1 MKLQDWI
8 KILYEYGPFA
18 ILVFLVIVPERRI
31 RTAMKE
37 ASEADRKSL
46 RWVYILNWVAVFGLA
61 IFSVYAWSRLNLT
74 EQPTIRGTIENV
86 SNLETLSTNFED
98 LYLHRIRQN
107 NDLYSN
113 YEWIL
118 LNKDKRMDE
127 GEVIEFTIDG
137 STINHDHTFDYELP
151 IHTDF
156 YAKKVHLKRDKDD
169 LYLAGQD
176 KPLHKTIRLIEQ
188 ASPDATSRLQPSA
201 GFFPTAYAQ
210 MAQQSYSVRD
220 YAVGLESPDPIVRR
234 NARAALA
241 NQDLSKA
248 LPWIDEVLADKQ
260 SSYRLRL
267 GVIVALE
274 NMPGLSA
281 SSLPPATVSA
291 IQSTA
296 LTESD
301 ATLRNEALNL
311 GKKYDLIPLTV
322 YEDFNYAGRW
332 QAFGP
337 GRYRADKRQ
346 FGNLPND
353 SASSVHVGKGYRA
366 RLCASE
372 GSGNGAGKCLLL
384 GDGWV
389 QLRSAKEG
397 GLGDQISFIEVT
409 KASTQMLI
417 QSKKSKF

>member
-137 STINHDHTFDYELP
+137 STINHDHTYDYELP
-151 IHTDF
+151 IHAD
-156 YAKKVHLKRDKDD
+156 
-169 LYLAGQD
+169 
-176 KPLHKTIRLIEQ
+176 
-188 ASPDATSRLQPSA
+188 
-201 GFFPTAYAQ
+201 FFPGWPHNFINGELDETERAAGSGVSHGV
-210 MAQQSYSVRD
+210 AKND
-220 YAVGLESPDPIVRR
+220 G
-234 NARAALA
+234 ARA
-241 NQDLSKA
+241 
-248 LPWIDEVLADKQ
+248 
-260 SSYRLRL
+260 
-267 GVIVALE
+267 
-274 NMPGLSA
+274 
-281 SSLPPATVSA
+281 VS
-291 IQSTA
+291 
-296 LTESD
+296 
-301 ATLRNEALNL
+301 
-311 GKKYDLIPLTV
+311 
-322 YEDFNYAGRW
+322 
-332 QAFGP
+332 
-337 GRYRADKRQ
+337 
-346 FGNLPND
+346 
-353 SASSVHVGKGYRA
+353 
-366 RLCASE
+366 
-372 GSGNGAGKCLLL
+372 NG
-384 GDGWV
+384 DRV
-389 QLRSAKEG
+389 
-397 GLGDQISFIEVT
+397 
-409 KASTQMLI
+409 
-417 QSKKSKF
+417 